1 MNKLFFAI
9 IILKIMCYP
18 GELNVVVGIIWNDL
32 PGLFSGHPI
41 IWAFFDRIEKKGN
54 NIAKQ
59 RVAYAYSRKWHERG
73 RNARQRL
80 CTHYD

>member
-1 MNKLFFAI
+1 MYYFKLNCYFKSALRWVKKLFFAI

-41 IWAFFDRIEKKGN
+41 I
-54 NIAKQ
+54 
-59 RVAYAYSRKWHERG
+59 
-73 RNARQRL
+73 
-80 CTHYD
+80 